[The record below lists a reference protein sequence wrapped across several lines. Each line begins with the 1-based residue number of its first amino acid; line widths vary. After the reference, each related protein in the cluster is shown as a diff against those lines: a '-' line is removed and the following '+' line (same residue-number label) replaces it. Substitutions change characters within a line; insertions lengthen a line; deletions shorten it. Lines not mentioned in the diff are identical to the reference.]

1 MKYEEVIK
9 LLNAGYSRD
18 EILAMKD
25 EPAPAPGPEP
35 APAPG
40 PEPTPDD
47 PEPAPAPDPA
57 ADVMK
62 EMKEMF
68 AEMKKELTAMN
79 ILNSRQESD
88 DVKTGEDVLANIIN
102 PTMRKNGGN

>member
-1 MKYEEVIK
+1 MKYEEIIK
-9 LLNAGYSRD
+9 LLDAGYSRE
-18 EILAMKD
+18 EILAMKE
-25 EPAPAPGPEP
+25 EPAPAPDPKE
-35 APAPG
+35 
-40 PEPTPDD
+40 PEPTPE

-88 DVKTGEDVLANIIN
+88 DVKTGEDILASIIN
-102 PTMRKNGGN
+102 PVRNNGGK

>member
-1 MKYEEVIK
+1 MKYDEIIK
-9 LLNAGYSRD
+9 LLDAGYSRE
-18 EILAMKD
+18 EILAMKE
-25 EPAPAPGPEP
+25 EPAPAPDS
-35 APAPG
+35 
-40 PEPTPDD
+40 EPTPDD

-79 ILNSRQESD
+79 IMYSRQEPDEVRTGD
-88 DVKTGEDVLANIIN
+88 DILASIIN
-102 PTMRKNGGN
+102 PVKNNGGK

>member
-1 MKYEEVIK
+1 MKYEEIIK
-9 LLNAGYSRD
+9 LLDAGYSRE
-18 EILAMKD
+18 EILAMK
-25 EPAPAPGPEP
+25 E
-35 APAPG
+35 
-40 PEPTPDD
+40 
-47 PEPAPAPDPA
+47 EPAPAPDPEPTPNDPEPA
-57 ADVMK
+57 PAREPADITAGIMEEVK
-62 EMKEMF
+62 GMF

>member
-9 LLNAGYSRD
+9 LLDAGYSRD

-25 EPAPAPGPEP
+25 EPAPAPDPKE
-35 APAPG
+35 
-40 PEPTPDD
+40 PEPTPE

-88 DVKTGEDVLANIIN
+88 DVKTGEDILASIIN
-102 PTMRKNGGN
+102 PVRNNGGK

>member
-1 MKYEEVIK
+1 MKYEEIIK
-9 LLNAGYSRD
+9 LLDAGYSRD
-18 EILAMKD
+18 EIIAMKE
-25 EPAPAPGPEP
+25 EPAPAPD
-35 APAPG
+35 

-47 PEPAPAPDPA
+47 PEPAPDPA

-79 ILNSRQESD
+79 IMNSRQESD
-88 DVKTGEDVLANIIN
+88 EVRTGEDILASIIN
-102 PTMRKNGGN
+102 PVKNNGGK